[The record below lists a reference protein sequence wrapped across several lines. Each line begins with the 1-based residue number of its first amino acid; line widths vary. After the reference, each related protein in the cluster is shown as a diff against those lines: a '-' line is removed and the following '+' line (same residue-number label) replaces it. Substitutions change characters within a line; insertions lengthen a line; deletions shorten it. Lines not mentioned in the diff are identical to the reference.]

1 MSNPLPAFPARPS
14 AASVLSLMDKADAG
28 LTRWQAMVRSEKLK
42 LHRHEELIKGTRAM
56 KNKTIEEQRAK
67 LSNLQGER
75 NRMIAKLTT
84 LGCQL
89 GITKQRVADMWKT
102 YNAFKSTFGDVSS
115 IGRVAKKLSARKR
128 QLSISNTLRGTGTGI
143 SRGRYNAIL
152 SELSLSMDDLCEVEW
167 SSGAVSLLIV
177 CSDLDS
183 FLGRM
188 PCDHI
193 IFEVSVKLGVDA
205 GPKFAVLP
213 TSWLRSHCRVV
224 TSDTKFLV
232 FDKIM
237 LSTNIQ
243 LLYSEDLEEWNREN
257 GFSSDS
263 SMSRYADV
271 VREGTRAA
279 LEGKFGTLHKSHA
292 DAKQTAQSTPFPDGE
307 DIVCTGTDS
316 LEERNKRGFENAI
329 VLE

>member
-1 MSNPLPAFPARPS
+1 
-14 AASVLSLMDKADAG
+14 
-28 LTRWQAMVRSEKLK
+28 
-42 LHRHEELIKGTRAM
+42 M

-102 YNAFKSTFGDVSS
+102 HNAFKSTFGDVSS

-143 SRGRYNAIL
+143 SRGKYNAIL
-152 SELSLSMDDLCEVEW
+152 SELSLSMHDLCEVEW

-177 CSDLDS
+177 CSDVNY
-183 FLGRM
+183 FLRRM
-188 PCDHI
+188 PVDHI
-193 IFEVSVKLGVDA
+193 IFEFAVKLGVDA
-205 GPKFAVLP
+205 SPKFVVLP

-224 TSDTKFLV
+224 TSDTTFLV

-237 LSTNIQ
+237 RSTNIQ
-243 LLYSEDLEEWNREN
+243 LLYSEDFDAWNQEN
-257 GFSSDS
+257 GFSSDA
-263 SMSRYADV
+263 SMSSYAEV
-271 VREGTRAA
+271 VRKGTRAT
-279 LEGKFGTLHKSHA
+279 LEGKFGTLHRSYA
-292 DAKQTAQSTPFPDGE
+292 EAKQTAESTPLPDGE

-316 LEERNKRGFENAI
+316 LEERNARGFANAI
-329 VLE
+329 VIE